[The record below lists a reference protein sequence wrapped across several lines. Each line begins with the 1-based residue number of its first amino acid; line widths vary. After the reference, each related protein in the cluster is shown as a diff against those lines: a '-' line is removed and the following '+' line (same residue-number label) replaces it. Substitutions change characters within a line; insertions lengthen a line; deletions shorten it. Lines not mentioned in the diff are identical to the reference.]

1 MKTSAE
7 YTKNLK
13 NKIITSDML
22 YDSIF
27 SLNKRA
33 KNNRDMKNQYS
44 WSRYYWSYANKMN
57 EYYRQKDFLIKKFL
71 KPKLIHKQKTEG

>member
-1 MKTSAE
+1 MKTSTE

-44 WSRYYWSYANKMN
+44 WIAGADITGAMQTR
-57 EYYRQKDFLIKKFL
+57 
-71 KPKLIHKQKTEG
+71 

>member
-1 MKTSAE
+1 MKINKE
-7 YTKNLK
+7 YSKNLK

-33 KNNRDMKNQYS
+33 KNCRD
-44 WSRYYWSYANKMN
+44 
-57 EYYRQKDFLIKKFL
+57 KKINTVGLNIIMDIL
-71 KPKLIHKQKTEG
+71 KK

>member
-1 MKTSAE
+1 MKINKE
-7 YTKNLK
+7 YSKNLK

-33 KNNRDMKNQYS
+33 KIVG
-44 WSRYYWSYANKMN
+44 
-57 EYYRQKDFLIKKFL
+57 IKKINTVGLNIIMDIL
-71 KPKLIHKQKTEG
+71 KK

>member
-1 MKTSAE
+1 MKTSTE

-44 WSRYYWSYANKMN
+44 
-57 EYYRQKDFLIKKFL
+57 
-71 KPKLIHKQKTEG
+71 